1 MGNKLLSITVNAK
14 DGRKFSFD
22 FYGDTKYL
30 QEWRD
35 AGLQIDE
42 VVNTIPE
49 WVVDMGLLRPWC
61 FMQDV
66 FNFKNPWGKD

>member
-1 MGNKLLSITVNAK
+1 MPNKLLSITVDGK
-14 DGRKFSFD
+14 EGRKFSFN

-30 QEWRD
+30 SEWREQ
-35 AGLQIDE
+35 GLQIDE
-42 VVNTIPE
+42 VLNIIPE
-49 WVVDMGLLRPWC
+49 WVVHAGLARPWC